1 MRNTKVILI
10 VLGLILLLTACTNK
24 SESPEVENGAI
35 NVSIDEA
42 KELIEN
48 EDDLVIL
55 DVRTKEEFD
64 GAHIEGAVQIP
75 VDELEARLV
84 EIEEYKDA
92 PMLVYCRSGNRSSVA
107 VEILL
112 ENNFT
117 EIYHMSD
124 GFMNW
129 K

>member
-1 MRNTKVILI
+1 MKNTKVILI
-10 VLGLILLLTACTNK
+10 VLSLILLLTACTSK
-24 SESPEVENGAI
+24 GESPEVENVEI

-42 KELIEN
+42 KELLEK
-48 EDDLVIL
+48 EDDLFIL
-55 DVRTKEEFD
+55 DVRTKEEFEE
-64 GAHIEGAVQIP
+64 AHIEGAVQIP
-75 VDELEARLV
+75 VDELKARLA
-84 EIEEYKDA
+84 EIENYKDA
-92 PMLVYCRSGNRSSVA
+92 PMLIYCRSGNRSSVA

-117 EIYHMSD
+117 EIYHMND

>member
-1 MRNTKVILI
+1 MKNTKVILI

-24 SESPEVENGAI
+24 SVSEVENGAI
-35 NVSIDEA
+35 KVSIDEA

-48 EDDLVIL
+48 EGDLFIL

-64 GAHIEGAVQIP
+64 EAHIEGAVQIP

-92 PMLVYCRSGNRSSVA
+92 PLLVYCRSGNRSSVA

-112 ENNFT
+112 ENDFT
-117 EIYHMSD
+117 KINHMSD

>member
-1 MRNTKVILI
+1 MVV
-10 VLGLILLLTACTNK
+10 VLSLILLLTACTNK
-24 SESPEVENGAI
+24 SESPAVENGAI
-35 NVSIDEA
+35 NVSIDET
-42 KELIEN
+42 KELLES
-48 EDDLVIL
+48 EDKLFIL

-64 GAHIEGAVQIP
+64 EAHIEGAVQIP
-75 VDELEARLV
+75 VDDLEARLV
-84 EIEEYKDA
+84 EIEEYKDT

-117 EIYHMSD
+117 KIYHMSD